1 MDPTFWPLSIVVVLV
16 GLLFLLM
23 PSLTRPDVFFAV
35 TVEPA
40 FRATAEGRRATAIYR
55 AVSLA
60 SSVLALAAIWLTARR
75 DVPEPWAVVSLLVQ
89 VVGATGGFL
98 AARRLVQPHAVEPAA
113 TREAVMVPARA
124 TLLGGWPVQAIP
136 FLVLAAVAMVVGMN
150 WTDLPARV
158 PVHWNLAGEA
168 DRFVEKTPA
177 AVFTPIATAA
187 VMCGLMMLTA
197 IGLLRS
203 RRVRATGAAAPGEAS
218 FRRITTIVLLVAE
231 LLIALSVSRA
241 GLREIFPS
249 SGLDRGL
256 IVMTTCG
263 LAVVAF
269 LVVLMVRLG
278 QGGSR
283 RAPLPAGEAPVGD
296 RTPDSAW
303 ILGMIYVNHD
313 DPALFVEKR
322 FGVGYTLNFGH
333 PLAWVLMGLLVGIPV
348 LLGLVQHR

>member
-1 MDPTFWPLSIVVVLV
+1 MDPTLWPLFIVVVLV

-23 PSLTRPDVFFAV
+23 PGLTRPDVFFAV
-35 TVEPA
+35 TVAPA
-40 FRATAEGRRATAIYR
+40 FRATAEGRRAAAIYR
-55 AVSLA
+55 AVSLG
-60 SSVLALAAIWLTARR
+60 SSVIALAAIWLTAGK
-75 DVPEPWAVVSLLVQ
+75 DVRESWAVLALLIQ
-89 VVGATGGFL
+89 VAGTTGGFL

-113 TREAVMVPARA
+113 TREAMMAPARA
-124 TLLGGWPVQAIP
+124 TLLGGWPLQSIP
-136 FLVLAAVAMVVGMN
+136 FLVLAAVAVVVGLH

-158 PVHWNLAGEA
+158 PVHWNLIGQA

-177 AVFTPIATAA
+177 AVFTPIVMAA
-187 VMCGLMMLTA
+187 VMCGLMMITA
-197 IGLLRS
+197 MGLLRS
-203 RRVRATGAAAPGEAS
+203 RRVRATGDAAPGEAS

-231 LLIALSVSRA
+231 LLIALSVCRA
-241 GLREIFPS
+241 GLQEIFPS

-256 IVMTTCG
+256 IVMTIGG

-283 RAPLPAGEAPVGD
+283 RAPLAAGEAPVGD

-322 FGVGYTLNFGH
+322 FGIGYTLNFGH
-333 PLAWVLMGLLVGIPV
+333 PLAWVLIGLLVGIPV
-348 LLGLVQHR
+348 LLAVMRHP

>member
-1 MDPTFWPLSIVVVLV
+1 MDPILWPLFIVVALV

-23 PSLTRPDVFFAV
+23 PGLTRPDVFFAV

-40 FRATAEGRRATAIYR
+40 FRTTAEGRRAAALYR

-60 SSVLALAAIWLTARR
+60 ASVLALAALWLTEQKVAR
-75 DVPEPWAVVSLLVQ
+75 EPWAVAALLLQ
-89 VVGATGGFL
+89 IVGTTGGFL
-98 AARRLVQPHAVEPAA
+98 AARQLVRPHAAQPAT
-113 TREAVMVPARA
+113 TREAVMAPARA
-124 TLLGGWPVQAIP
+124 TLLGGWPLQAIP
-136 FLVLAAVAMVVGMN
+136 FLILAAVAWVTAQH
-150 WTDLPARV
+150 WADLPVRV
-158 PVHWNLAGEA
+158 AVHWNLAGNA

-177 AVFTPIATAA
+177 AVFTPIVMAA
-187 VMCGLMMLTA
+187 VMCGLMLATA
-197 IGLLRS
+197 MGLLRS
-203 RRVRATGAAAPGEAS
+203 RRVRATGVAAPGEAS

-231 LLIALSVSRA
+231 LLIALSVSHAR
-241 GLREIFPS
+241 LREIYPS
-249 SGLDRGL
+249 NGLDRGL

-269 LVVLMVRLG
+269 LVLMMVRLG

-303 ILGMIYVNHD
+303 VLGMLYVNHD

-322 FGVGYTLNFGH
+322 FGIGYTLNFGH

-348 LLGLVQHR
+348 LLGLLRLH